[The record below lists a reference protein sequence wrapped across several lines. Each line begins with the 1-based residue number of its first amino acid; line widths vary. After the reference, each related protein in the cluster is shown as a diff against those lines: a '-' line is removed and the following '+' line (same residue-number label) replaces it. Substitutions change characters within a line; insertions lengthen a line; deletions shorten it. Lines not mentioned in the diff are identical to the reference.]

1 MLSSQQLPPAPPV
14 PHRALSLREFSS
26 STKPQSSGA
35 AILKD
40 LLLIRISETSCG
52 VRHGQG
58 RDTAGVLALR
68 SKVPFLGDSLRLAFQ
83 SHQRDKVQVL
93 RTFPT

>member
-1 MLSSQQLPPAPPV
+1 M
-14 PHRALSLREFSS
+14 
-26 STKPQSSGA
+26 GA
-35 AILKD
+35 ATFLWD

-52 VRHGQG
+52 VQHGQG
-58 RDTAGVLALR
+58 CDIAGVLTHK
-68 SKVPFLGDSLRLAFQ
+68 SKVLFLRESLRLAFQ